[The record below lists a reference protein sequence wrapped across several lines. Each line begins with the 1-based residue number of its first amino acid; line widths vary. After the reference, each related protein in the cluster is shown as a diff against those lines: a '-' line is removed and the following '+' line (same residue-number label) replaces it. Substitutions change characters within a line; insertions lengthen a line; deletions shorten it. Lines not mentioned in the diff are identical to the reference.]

1 MSTSAL
7 PRGKTTTLL
16 LKAESA
22 FGNPPGGDWTQTFAY
37 SHTSDF
43 RKPFEDDPLLGLPR
57 QNDRDR
63 TAPAPGL
70 ITFDDSIVVPL
81 DFNLFGVWLHAL
93 FADASVTGSEDPYTH
108 VFSSGLETL
117 PWRSHEWKLAGSMF
131 EQDVG
136 LVGSR
141 QTKLRCEVNDV
152 TAQREQQRRRQNIDA
167 GSAPVLSFAQRS
179 FDLFPTTDDGFAQHE
194 PQRRRR
200 RIKRRSRLAMRGR
213 ICKQKHSAASR

>member
-1 MSTSAL
+1 MPTSAL

-16 LKAESA
+16 LKSESA
-22 FGNPPGGDWTQTFAY
+22 FGNPPSGDWTQTFAY

-81 DFNLFGVWLHAL
+81 DFNHFGVWLHAL
-93 FADASVTGSEDPYTH
+93 FGTAVVTGVADPFTH
-108 VFSSGLETL
+108 VFSSGLEAL
-117 PWRSHEWKLAGSMF
+117 PWRSHEWKLAGNMF

-136 LVGSR
+136 LVSSRLSIDMSRAAGSSAR
-141 QTKLRCEVNDV
+141 PSSSWG
-152 TAQREQQRRRQNIDA
+152 RRRTRWP
-167 GSAPVLSFAQRS
+167 PVGA
-179 FDLFPTTDDGFAQHE
+179 A
-194 PQRRRR
+194 RRRR
-200 RIKRRSRLAMRGR
+200 HGR
-213 ICKQKHSAASR
+213 VRNAPPPSACSSSTAWRPPTS